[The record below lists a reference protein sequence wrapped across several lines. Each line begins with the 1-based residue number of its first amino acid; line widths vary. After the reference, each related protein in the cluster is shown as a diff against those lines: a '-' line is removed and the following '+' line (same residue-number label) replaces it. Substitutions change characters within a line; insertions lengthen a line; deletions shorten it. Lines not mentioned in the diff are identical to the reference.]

1 MSLLGKLYNRSW
13 KERWILL
20 LAFLLLGATKAA
32 LALFPFRTVLRLV
45 DRAGR
50 PSRRVRGSDHLDR
63 WTWALTVAGNRL
75 LPGHPCLPQ
84 ALVAHVVFRRA
95 ARPAELRIGA
105 RPDPSTGIA
114 AHAWVESEGRVVIG
128 DVGDQD
134 AYVPFPPIPTS
145 PRDG

>member
-1 MSLLGKLYNRSW
+1 MGFLGKLYNRSW
-13 KERWILL
+13 KERWTLL

-32 LALFPFRTVLRLV
+32 LALLPFPTVLRLV
-45 DRAGR
+45 DRVGR
-50 PSRRVRGSDHLDR
+50 SGRRVRGPDHLNR

-95 ARPAELRIGA
+95 AQPVELRIGA
-105 RPDPSTGIA
+105 RRDPSTGIA

-128 DVGDQD
+128 DVDDQGT
-134 AYVPFPPIPTS
+134 YVPFPPIPTS
-145 PRDG
+145 PPNG